1 MLVSDA
7 LRRIEIANNFA
18 EGVHDPRAVLNSV
31 GLYFFSMRPWR
42 FTRRMQGY
50 ASSVS
55 GVSYMTLPL
64 GLTRLISIEL
74 DDGDGS
80 ATRGRIQLVDAATFN
95 RVRSSLVG
103 ADSEDYLATE
113 DWHADTNGKMTRR
126 LALSR
131 PAVETLPRGYRITY
145 EVGWQSIDGHC
156 AVSEVLPLPDY
167 VEPLFGELLEAYT
180 QGLEEPI
187 GGSPSRRCA
196 EVVVGPIALAAFQAD
211 TRAVPDIGPM
221 QNCWLDA
228 HRSSAPSNVEMIPVN
243 INLIP

>member
-42 FTRRMQGY
+42 FTKRMHGF
-50 ASSVS
+50 ASSVA
-55 GVSYMTLPL
+55 GVNYITLPL
-64 GLTRLISIEL
+64 GLTRLLSIDL
-74 DDGDGS
+74 DDTDG
-80 ATRGRIQLVDAATFN
+80 TRTRSRIRLVDAITFN
-95 RVRSSLVG
+95 RYRATYDG
-103 ADSEDYLATE
+103 AESEDYLATE

-131 PAVETLPRGYRITY
+131 PAVETLPRGYRVAY
-145 EVGWQSIDGHC
+145 EVGWQSIDGNC

-167 VEPLFGELLEAYT
+167 AEPLFGELLEAYT

-196 EVVVGPIALAAFQAD
+196 EVVAGPIAAAAFEAD
-211 TRAVPDIGPM
+211 VRAVPNVGPT
-221 QNCWLDA
+221 QNPWIQREARDFDSGI
-228 HRSSAPSNVEMIPVN
+228 SSTIT
-243 INLIP
+243 LTT